1 MNRRGRV
8 ASRHFCGFY
17 IPPARVRL
25 YFAATVAE
33 VHLADQRQLT
43 ILCVSSYE
51 KGQEFLRTCKAIGCR
66 VYLLTVEKLHNGDW
80 PRDAIDEIFFMPE
93 ELPLPALL
101 NAVSYAARTRKIDR
115 IVALDEFDMENVSA
129 IREHL
134 RIPGMGLTTVR
145 YFRDKLA
152 MRARAKEAGVNV
164 PGFVHV
170 LNHDELREFMARV
183 PAPWLLK
190 PRSQASGIGMK
201 KIHRPDELWPW
212 LDKLGDEQSH
222 FLLEQFV
229 PGNVFHVD
237 GVVSEKQ
244 VLFADAHVYGAPPLD
259 ISHAGGVFTTRTVE
273 RDSEDAKALRVINQ
287 RLVDALGL
295 LRGVTHAEFL
305 KAHSDGR
312 IYFIEIAAR
321 VGGAYIS
328 DVVDAASGVN
338 LWREWAK
345 LEVGAGKKPYALP
358 PTRQDYAG
366 VIVSLAR
373 QEEPDTAAYN
383 DPEIVYRVKKYH
395 HAGFVVKSSNPAR
408 VKELLESY
416 SRRFVAD
423 FLATQPVPDKPT
435 S

>member
-1 MNRRGRV
+1 
-8 ASRHFCGFY
+8 
-17 IPPARVRL
+17 
-25 YFAATVAE
+25 VAE
-33 VHLADQRQLT
+33 VSVAGQALT

-66 VYLLTVEKLHNGDW
+66 VYLLTVEKLRNGDW
-80 PRDAIDEIFFMPE
+80 PREAIDEMFFMPE
-93 ELPLPALL
+93 ELPLPGLL

-164 PGFVHV
+164 PEFVHV
-170 LNHDELREFMARV
+170 LNHDEMRQFMQRV

-201 KIHRPDELWPW
+201 KIHRPEELWPW

-229 PGNVFHVD
+229 PGGVFHLD
-237 GVVSEKQ
+237 SVVSEKQ
-244 VLFADAHVYGAPPLD
+244 VLFTDAHAYGVPPLD
-259 ISHAGGVFTTRTVE
+259 VSHAGGVFTTRTLE
-273 RDSEDAKALRVINQ
+273 RGSEDAKALRVINQ
-287 RLVDALGL
+287 RLIDALGL
-295 LRGVTHAEFL
+295 MRGVTHAEFL

-312 IYFIEIAAR
+312 WYFIEIAAR
-321 VGGAYIS
+321 VGGAHIS
-328 DVVDAASGVN
+328 DVVDAASGIN

-345 LEVGAGKKPYALP
+345 LELGAGKVPYRLP
-358 PTRQDYAG
+358 ATRQDYAG
-366 VIVSLAR
+366 AIVSLAR
-373 QEEPDTAAYN
+373 QEEPDTSAYN

-395 HAGFVVKSSNPAR
+395 HAGFVVKSSSPVR
-408 VKELLESY
+408 VKELLDSY
-416 SRRFVAD
+416 SRRFVTD
-423 FLATQPVPDKPT
+423 FLASQPVPDKPT
-435 S
+435 A